1 MRADWCIFART
12 PHLARRVGA
21 FVFGFFKMRRFFF
34 AVCVFSLLQVSV
46 GTAAEPAIGAGA
58 VRAALPA
65 NWTQGLRSGP
75 NGPIPVIVVDQ
86 FGYPAAAAKFAVIRD
101 PQVGYDSTARF
112 TPGKTYALIELAS
125 GRIVKQA
132 ALSVWNSGALH
143 TASGDKAWTFDFS
156 DVTTPGRY
164 AVLDLEK
171 GVRSADFAI
180 GDSVYRD
187 AMKHA
192 VRMFFY
198 QRAGIDKPANFAGA
212 AWADKASHLG
222 AGQDQQSRPWPG
234 TLAQAAA
241 ETQVKDLRGGWYD
254 AGDYNKYTSWT
265 ARNIIVLLQAF
276 VENPQAFSDDLGIP
290 ESGNGVPD
298 ILDEVKWGLDW
309 LVRMQTASGAL
320 LSVQGLGHGSPP
332 SAAKGGSF
340 YGPATTAAT
349 LMGAAAFAYASKIY
363 AARPE
368 PALKA
373 YAADLAK
380 RAKTAWAWASA
391 NPSVVFYNNDNAR
404 QPGSQGLAAGQ
415 QEMGDQ
421 DRQRV
426 KVEAAIYLYELTGDP
441 AIKALVEANA
451 SAIVPSHGPT
461 LWEIDTH
468 EALLYYTRLPGVAE
482 SVKTNIL
489 ATFFKGMTAHF
500 LSAKVADLDP
510 YRSPLKDYTWG
521 SNKAKAAQ
529 GRLYQLAARYSD
541 SPDVRRTAMVTA
553 LNYCHAIHGINPLGL
568 VYLTNMK
575 SAGASHSAST
585 MFHAWFAQGTR
596 WSKVSAEMPGPPP
609 GYLVGGPTLQYGK
622 DGCCTAPASALGFRC
637 HSPAAASLCERSYAP
652 PLGQP
657 PLKAYLQFN
666 DPWPANSWSITEP
679 STAYQAHYI
688 RTLSAYVR

>member
-1 MRADWCIFART
+1 MFQYI
-12 PHLARRVGA
+12 GA
-21 FVFGFFKMRRFFF
+21 LFITG
-34 AVCVFSLLQVSV
+34 LLLVSD
-46 GTAAEPAIGAGA
+46 GRAAEPAASAGTA
-58 VRAALPA
+58 RAPLPES
-65 NWTQGLRSGP
+65 WTQGLRSGP

-86 FGYPAAAAKFAVIRD
+86 FGYPAEAAKFAVIRD
-101 PQVGYDSTARF
+101 PQIGYDSAARF
-112 TPGKTYALIELAS
+112 VPGKTYALIEVTS
-125 GRIVKQA
+125 SRIVKQA
-132 ALSVWNSGALH
+132 ALSAWNGGVTH
-143 TASGDKAWTFDFS
+143 QASGDKAWTFDFS
-156 DVTTPGRY
+156 EVVAPGRY

-171 GVRSADFAI
+171 GIRSADFAI
-180 GDSVYRD
+180 GDGVYRD

-192 VRMFFY
+192 VRMFYY

-212 AWADKASHLG
+212 GWADKASHLG
-222 AGQDQQSRPWPG
+222 AGQDQQSRPWPS
-234 TLAQAAA
+234 TLPSAPSRPAA
-241 ETQVKDLRGGWYD
+241 EAQVKDLRGGWYD

-265 ARNIIVLLQAF
+265 ARNIIVLLHAF
-276 VENPQAFSDDLGIP
+276 AENPQAFGDDLGIP

-298 ILDEVKWGLDW
+298 ILDEVNWGLDW
-309 LVRMQTASGAL
+309 LVRMQTADGAL
-320 LSVQGLGHGSPP
+320 LCVQGLASASPP
-332 SAAKGGSF
+332 SAARGGSF
-340 YGPATTAAT
+340 YGPSTTAAT
-349 LMGAAAFAYASKIY
+349 LMGAAAFAYAAKIY

-373 YAADLAK
+373 YATDLAK
-380 RAKTAWAWASA
+380 RAKAAWSWASA
-391 NPSVVFYNNDNAR
+391 NPNVVFYNNDNGR

-421 DRQRV
+421 DRLRA
-426 KVEAAIYLYELTGDP
+426 KVEAAIYLYDLTGDV
-441 AIKALVEANA
+441 ALKPLVDANA
-451 SAIVPSHGPT
+451 NAILPSHGPT
-461 LWEIDTH
+461 LWEVDTH
-468 EALLYYTRLPGVAE
+468 EALLYYTRLPGVSA
-482 SVKTNIL
+482 SAKASIL
-489 ATFFKGMTAHF
+489 EAFFKGMTAHF
-500 LSAKVADLDP
+500 LSADVAKQDP

-541 SPDVRRTAMVTA
+541 SPDVRRTAMATA
-553 LNYCHAIHGINPLGL
+553 LNYCHAIHGVNPLGL

-575 SAGASHSAST
+575 SAGASHSANT

-596 WSKVSAEMPGPPP
+596 WSKVSAETPGPPP

-622 DGCCTAPASALGFRC
+622 DGCCTAPAPVAGFRC
-637 HSPAAASLCERSYAP
+637 YSPAAAALCERSHAP